1 MLPDIDSTFFHVLCG
16 NLIVSNGSLYVYF
29 FEINLRNLLYVI
41 FLCGNLIVSNGSLYV
56 YFFEIN
62 LRNLLYVICLL
73 TIMHISATKMH
84 CQIGAGRA
92 YLADSII

>member
-41 FLCGNLIVSNGSLYV
+41 IILYALIKVGESVLDRSKRP
-56 YFFEIN
+56 I
-62 LRNLLYVICLL
+62 
-73 TIMHISATKMH
+73 
-84 CQIGAGRA
+84 
-92 YLADSII
+92 

>member
-41 FLCGNLIVSNGSLYV
+41 IACLWWLLVEVLLVSKNQQKTAQWLTKERLKVPKNFEDIGS
-56 YFFEIN
+56 F
-62 LRNLLYVICLL
+62 
-73 TIMHISATKMH
+73 
-84 CQIGAGRA
+84 
-92 YLADSII
+92 